1 MILDAE
7 LLARAA
13 RHAEA
18 FLAGVGERPV
28 AARSDAG
35 GLRVGL
41 TDEGVPAARVIDEL
55 VATADPGLV
64 ASAGGRF
71 FGFVSGG
78 SLPVALAADWL
89 TAAWDQNGGLY
100 ACGPAAATVEE
111 VVEAWVL
118 DVLGLPASASVGLV
132 TGAQGANVTCLA
144 AARDTVLARAGWDC
158 VEDGLIGAPAVT
170 VLCGEEAHVTVFT
183 ALRLVGLGMS
193 TARRVAVDGQGAM
206 DPDALARELDAVAG
220 PAIVCAQAG
229 NVNTGACDALDAI
242 ARACEGRAWLHV
254 DGAFGLWAA
263 AAPARRALVAGLER
277 ADSWATD
284 AHKWLNVP
292 YDSGLAIVADRA
304 AHRRAMT
311 IAAAYLAPSEHRE
324 NFDYVPESSR
334 RARGF
339 AVYAALRCLGRRGVA
354 ELVERCCRHAARMAE
369 LLTAGGAE
377 VLNDVVLNQVLVSF
391 GERTPDV
398 IAAAQRDG
406 TCWVGGTVWRGRP
419 AMRVSVSGWATTD
432 EDVERSAAAILRG

>member
-1 MILDAE
+1 
-7 LLARAA
+7 
-13 RHAEA
+13 
-18 FLAGVGERPV
+18 
-28 AARSDAG
+28 
-35 GLRVGL
+35 
-41 TDEGVPAARVIDEL
+41 
-55 VATADPGLV
+55 
-64 ASAGGRF
+64 
-71 FGFVSGG
+71 
-78 SLPVALAADWL
+78 
-89 TAAWDQNGGLY
+89 
-100 ACGPAAATVEE
+100 
-111 VVEAWVL
+111 
-118 DVLGLPASASVGLV
+118 
-132 TGAQGANVTCLA
+132 
-144 AARDTVLARAGWDC
+144 
-158 VEDGLIGAPAVT
+158 
-170 VLCGEEAHVTVFT
+170 
-183 ALRLVGLGMS
+183 
-193 TARRVAVDGQGAM
+193 
-206 DPDALARELDAVAG
+206 
-220 PAIVCAQAG
+220 
-229 NVNTGACDALDAI
+229 
-242 ARACEGRAWLHV
+242 
-254 DGAFGLWAA
+254 
-263 AAPARRALVAGLER
+263 VAGLER

-369 LLTAGGAE
+369 LLAAGGAE

-391 GERTPDV
+391 GERTGDV

-432 EDVERSAAAILRG
+432 ADVERSAAAILRG